1 MHTYSFPIEKV
12 MQDACIFHIEGTIP
26 FLSIQGWNQV
36 AVLLSF
42 QKSVPAIHFVNTV
55 LRGKEKVY
63 IFHI

>member
-26 FLSIQGWNQV
+26 FLSFQGWNQV
-36 AVLLSF
+36 AVVLSF

>member
-1 MHTYSFPIEKV
+1 MHTYSFPIENV
-12 MQDACIFHIEGTIP
+12 MQDACIFHTEETIP

-36 AVLLSF
+36 AVVLSF